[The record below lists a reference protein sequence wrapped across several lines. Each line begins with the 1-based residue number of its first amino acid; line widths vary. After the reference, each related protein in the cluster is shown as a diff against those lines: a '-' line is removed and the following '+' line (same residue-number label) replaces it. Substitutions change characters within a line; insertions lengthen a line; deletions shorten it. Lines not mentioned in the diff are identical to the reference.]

1 MVLETVDLSFGYGRD
16 EPIISGLSQR
26 FESGS
31 VTAVTGRSGSGKS
44 TLLYLLGL
52 LLTPDSG
59 RVAVGEVRDAS
70 GLSDRARSVLRAQ
83 RIGFVFHDAVLDP
96 ARTVVD
102 NVAEGALYAGIGRR
116 QAVAAAHVLL
126 DRFEVGLRADHRPGE
141 VSGGQAQR
149 VALCRA
155 LINGP
160 PMILADEPTGTLDPS
175 SPDATGTTRA
185 ATRAAEPPDDPPTER
200 SRSHGFLVGPLAR
213 GSVVPVSPNSA
224 AELLPRATSPVPRK
238 TSTKASLESGT

>member
-1 MVLETVDLSFGYGRD
+1 MLAVQDLGFGYRRG
-16 EPIISGLSQR
+16 EPIIEDLSQR

-52 LLTPDSG
+52 LLTPDWG
-59 RVAVGEVRDAS
+59 RVAVGEIRDAS

-83 RIGFVFHDAVLDP
+83 RVGFVFQDAVLDP
-96 ARTVVD
+96 ARTVAD
-102 NVAEGALYAGIGRR
+102 NVAEGGLYAGVGRR
-116 QAVAAAHVLL
+116 RAIEAAHRLL

-155 LINGP
+155 LVNGP
-160 PMILADEPTGTLDPS
+160 PVILADEPTGNLDPVTAQVVI
-175 SPDATGTTRA
+175 DALADA
-185 ATRAAEPPDDPPTER
+185 AHHDGATVVIASHDPHIAQACDR
-200 SRSHGFLVGPLAR
+200 
-213 GSVVPVSPNSA
+213 VV
-224 AELLPRATSPVPRK
+224 
-238 TSTKASLESGT
+238 SL